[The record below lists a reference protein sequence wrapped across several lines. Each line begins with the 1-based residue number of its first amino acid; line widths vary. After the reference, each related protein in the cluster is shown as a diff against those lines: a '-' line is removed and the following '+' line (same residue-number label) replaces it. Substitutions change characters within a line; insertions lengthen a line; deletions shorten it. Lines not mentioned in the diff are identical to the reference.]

1 MLRSSRRQRRSSDPN
16 SLSSASTSPERCA
29 DDDNDFFTFPA
40 NDSQSSLTASISHVS
55 ETEESLRDIEER
67 RRLSPISCLP
77 AELLI
82 AIFARLVSTADLLH
96 CMLVCREWA
105 RNSVGLLWHRP
116 QTNTWPSIH
125 NVAISI
131 RTVNG
136 FFAYNDLI
144 KRLNLSNLGVHA
156 SDGTLQPFSSCKRI
170 ERLTLTN
177 CSKIGD
183 LSLEKMLNGNK
194 ALLALD
200 VTGLEAITDR
210 SMYAV
215 AHNCSRLQGLNVS
228 NCKGISDSSLCAI
241 AKKCKHL
248 KRVGEALS
256 YNTIC
261 SNISIVE
268 V

>member
-1 MLRSSRRQRRSSDPN
+1 MLRSGRRQRRSSE
-16 SLSSASTSPERCA
+16 SHSGSSASTSPERGA
-29 DDDNDFFTFPA
+29 DDDNDFFAFQA

-55 ETEESLRDIEER
+55 DNDESPRDLEER

-82 AIFARLVSTADLLH
+82 AIFARLTSTADLLH

-116 QTNTWPSIH
+116 QTNAWTSLH
-125 NVAISI
+125 NVAIAIHSF
-131 RTVNG
+131 NG
-136 FFAYNDLI
+136 FFAYSDLI
-144 KRLNLSNLGVHA
+144 KRLNLSSLGEEA
-156 SDGTLQPFSSCKRI
+156 SDGTLHLFSGCKRI

-177 CSKIGD
+177 CSKVGD
-183 LSLEKMLNGNK
+183 LGLEQILNGNK

-200 VTGLEAITDR
+200 VTGLHSITDK

-215 AHNCSRLQGLNVS
+215 ANNCLRLQGLNIT
-228 NCKGISDSSLCAI
+228 NCKRITDSSLCAI

-248 KRVGEALS
+248 KRAS
-256 YNTIC
+256 
-261 SNISIVE
+261 SA
-268 V
+268 

>member
-1 MLRSSRRQRRSSDPN
+1 MLRPGRRQRQSSG
-16 SLSSASTSPERCA
+16 SHSGSSASTSPERGA
-29 DDDNDFFTFPA
+29 DDDNDFFTFQA

-55 ETEESLRDIEER
+55 ESEESPRDLEER

-82 AIFARLVSTADLLH
+82 AIFARLVSTVDLLH

-116 QTNTWPSIH
+116 QTNTWPSLH

-131 RTVNG
+131 RTFNE

-144 KRLNLSNLGVHA
+144 KRLNLSSLGEEA

-177 CSKIGD
+177 CSKVGD
-183 LSLEKMLNGNK
+183 MGLEKILTGNK

-200 VTGLEAITDR
+200 VTGLHTITDR

-215 AHNCSRLQGLNVS
+215 ANNCSRLQGLNIS
-228 NCKGISDSSLCAI
+228 NCKRITDSSLCAI
-241 AKKCKHL
+241 ARKCKHL
-248 KRVGEALS
+248 KRVSSAKWPKASFLMFL
-256 YNTIC
+256 
-261 SNISIVE
+261 
-268 V
+268 